1 MQVLF
6 LCVAFPS
13 GTVFRAR
20 LVPFSRAERCHGGF
34 RADWAADSCAGG
46 YFFLFRAGKDTPFL
60 RRTAT
65 PVSFVL

>member
-13 GTVFRAR
+13 GTVFRA
-20 LVPFSRAERCHGGF
+20 
-34 RADWAADSCAGG
+34 DWAADSCAGG
-46 YFFLFRAGKDTPFL
+46 YIFPFCDGKDTSFP

-65 PVSFVL
+65 SVSFVL